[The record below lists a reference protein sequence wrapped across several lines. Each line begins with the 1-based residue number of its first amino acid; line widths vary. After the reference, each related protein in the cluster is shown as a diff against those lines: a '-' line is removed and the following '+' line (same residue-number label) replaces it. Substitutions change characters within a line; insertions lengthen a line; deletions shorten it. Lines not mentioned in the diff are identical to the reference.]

1 MLVFTIAEAN
11 NYDGAVMRF
20 QFAPTRSWQAFSIS
34 GLPSRM
40 AAMEDKPVTLAKAI
54 QTWNVSVKR
63 RSDALQ
69 TGTVSASLRK
79 ILDEAR
85 NARVAAN
92 RATPAPLF

>member
-1 MLVFTIAEAN
+1 MLVFTITEAN
-11 NYDGAVMRF
+11 NYDGGVMRF

-40 AAMEDKPVTLAKAI
+40 AAMEDKPVTLAKAV
-54 QTWNVSVKR
+54 QTWNVSVRR

-69 TGTVSASLRK
+69 TASVSASLRK

-85 NARVAAN
+85 NARAATN